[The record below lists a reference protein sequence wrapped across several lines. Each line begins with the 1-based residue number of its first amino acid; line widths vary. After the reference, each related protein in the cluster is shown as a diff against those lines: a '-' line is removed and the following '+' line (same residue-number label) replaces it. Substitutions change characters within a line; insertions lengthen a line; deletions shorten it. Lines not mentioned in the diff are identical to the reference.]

1 MNKIITF
8 LGVPTDKKLNKTE
21 LGFCLKYFYG
31 FESEKLIN
39 LKVGDV
45 VTASNQTMPIQVV
58 QVTSTCGFDFDK
70 LTNVA
75 INGVS
80 IDLGNATRP
89 IENKVATTYAD
100 IPAAKTKK
108 MTNNKMFSGLIDRY
122 KSQFFPEKEEHVKIA
137 MDGAICVFVNNEY
150 IGVKSDGS
158 LTSYPEEFLID
169 VPVFSISKPQAQ
181 IKVGDIVK
189 IGTRYGRVN
198 AKNEDGS
205 LKILYFS
212 GVTGN
217 THEIKDMLLGQ
228 SLVRVLVNMFSFNES
243 NGINPMMLLAMS
255 DKENL
260 DMKSLFLMQAISNGQ
275 GLGSNSANG
284 FNPIMLLALS
294 DKDGKNNDIF
304 TTMALMQMM
313 NSGNSLFSTPAT
325 TPVTT
330 STTTNPT
337 V

>member
-8 LGVPTDKKLNKTE
+8 FGVPTDKKLNKTE
-21 LGFCLKYFYG
+21 LKSRTKELFG
-31 FESEKLIN
+31 FESGKLTN

-45 VTASNQTMPIQVV
+45 ITADNRTTPIQVAEI
-58 QVTSTCGFDFDK
+58 TSLTSGYTI

-89 IENKVATTYAD
+89 AVNKVATTYAGVS
-100 IPAAKTKK
+100 ATKTKK
-108 MTNNKMFSGLIDRY
+108 MKDNKMVSGLIERY
-122 KSQFFPEKEEHVKIA
+122 KSQFFPEKEERVKIA
-137 MDGAICVFVNNEY
+137 MDGAICVPVNNEY
-150 IGVKSDGS
+150 VGVKSDGS

-181 IKVGDIVK
+181 VKVGDVVK

-198 AKNEDGS
+198 AKNGDGS

-243 NGINPMMLLAMS
+243 NGMNPMMLLAMS
-255 DKENL
+255 DKEDL
-260 DMKSLFLMQAISNGQ
+260 DIKSLFLMQAMSNGQ
-275 GLGSNSANG
+275 GFGNNSVNG

-294 DKDGKNNDIF
+294 DKDGNSNDMF

-313 NSGNSLFSTPAT
+313 NGGNSLFGTPVTTPAT
-325 TPVTT
+325 TP
-330 STTTNPT
+330 TTTNPT

>member
-8 LGVPTDKKLNKTE
+8 FGVPTDRKLNKTE
-21 LGFCLKYFYG
+21 LKSRTKELYG
-31 FESEKLIN
+31 FGSERPIN

-45 VTASNQTMPIQVV
+45 VTADNRTTPIQVV
-58 QVTSTCGFDFDK
+58 EISFLTSGYTI

-89 IENKVATTYAD
+89 VVNKVATTYAD
-100 IPAAKTKK
+100 VPATKTKK
-108 MTNNKMFSGLIDRY
+108 MTSNKMVSGLIDRY
-122 KSQFFPEKEEHVKIA
+122 KSQFFPEKEEYVKIA
-137 MDGAICVFVNNEY
+137 MDGAICVPVNNEY
-150 IGVKSDGS
+150 VGVKSDGS

-181 IKVGDIVK
+181 VKVGDIVK

-198 AKNEDGS
+198 TKNEDGS

-243 NGINPMMLLAMS
+243 NGMNPMMLLAMS
-255 DKENL
+255 DKEDF
-260 DMKSLFLMQAISNGQ
+260 DMKSLFLMQAMSNGQ
-275 GLGSNSANG
+275 GFGSNSVNG
-284 FNPIMLLALS
+284 FNPMMLLAFS
-294 DKDGKNNDIF
+294 DKDSKSNDIF

-313 NSGNSLFSTPAT
+313 NGGNSFFGTSVT
-325 TPVTT
+325 TP
-330 STTTNPT
+330 TTTNPT

>member
-1 MNKIITF
+1 MNKLTTF
-8 LGVPTDKKLNKTE
+8 FGIPTDRKLNKTE
-21 LGFCLKYFYG
+21 LKSRTKELYG
-31 FESEKLIN
+31 FESGKLTN

-45 VTASNQTMPIQVV
+45 VTADNRATPIQVAEISLL
-58 QVTSTCGFDFDK
+58 TSGYTI

-89 IENKVATTYAD
+89 VVNKVATTYAD
-100 IPAAKTKK
+100 VPATKTKK
-108 MTNNKMFSGLIDRY
+108 MTSNKMVSGLMDRY
-122 KSQFFPEKEEHVKIA
+122 KSQFFPEKEEYVKIA
-137 MDGAICVFVNNEY
+137 MDGAICVPVNNEY

-181 IKVGDIVK
+181 VKVGDIVK

-198 AKNEDGS
+198 TKNEDGS

-243 NGINPMMLLAMS
+243 NGMNPMMLLAMS
-255 DKENL
+255 DKEDL
-260 DMKSLFLMQAISNGQ
+260 DMKSLFLMQAMSNGQ
-275 GLGSNSANG
+275 GFGSNSING
-284 FNPIMLLALS
+284 FNPMMLLALS
-294 DKDGKNNDIF
+294 DKDGKSNDIF

-313 NSGNSLFSTPAT
+313 NGGNSLFGTS
-325 TPVTT
+325 VT
-330 STTTNPT
+330 SPTTTNPT

>member
-8 LGVPTDKKLNKTE
+8 FGVPTDRKLNKTE
-21 LGFCLKYFYG
+21 LMSRTKELYG
-31 FESEKLIN
+31 FELGKLTN

-45 VTASNQTMPIQVV
+45 ITADNQTTPIQVV
-58 QVTSTCGFDFDK
+58 KISSLTSGYTI

-89 IENKVATTYAD
+89 AVNKVATTYAD
-100 IPAAKTKK
+100 VSATKTKK
-108 MTNNKMFSGLIDRY
+108 MKDNKMVSGLIERY

-137 MDGAICVFVNNEY
+137 MDGAICVPVNNEY

-181 IKVGDIVK
+181 VKVGDVVK

-243 NGINPMMLLAMS
+243 NGMNPMMLLAMS
-255 DKENL
+255 DREDL
-260 DMKSLFLMQAISNGQ
+260 DIKSLFLIQAMSNGQ
-275 GLGSNSANG
+275 GFGSNSVNG
-284 FNPIMLLALS
+284 FNPMMLLALS
-294 DKDGKNNDIF
+294 DKDSKSNDMF

-313 NSGNSLFSTPAT
+313 NGGNSLFG

>member
-8 LGVPTDKKLNKTE
+8 FGVPTDRKLNKTE
-21 LGFCLKYFYG
+21 LKSRTKELYG
-31 FESEKLIN
+31 FGSERLIN

-45 VTASNQTMPIQVV
+45 VTADNQATPIQVV
-58 QVTSTCGFDFDK
+58 EISLLTSGYTI

-80 IDLGNATRP
+80 IEPGNATRP
-89 IENKVATTYAD
+89 IVNKVATTYAGVS
-100 IPAAKTKK
+100 ASKTKK
-108 MTNNKMFSGLIDRY
+108 MTSNKMVSGLIDRY
-122 KSQFFPEKEEHVKIA
+122 KSQFFPEKEECVKVS
-137 MDGAICVFVNNEY
+137 MDGAICVPVNNEY

-181 IKVGDIVK
+181 VKVGDIVK
-189 IGTRYGRVN
+189 IGARYGRVN
-198 AKNEDGS
+198 TKNEDGS

-243 NGINPMMLLAMS
+243 NGMNPMMLLAMS
-255 DKENL
+255 DKEDL
-260 DMKSLFLMQAISNGQ
+260 DMKSLFLMQAMSNGQ
-275 GLGSNSANG
+275 GFGSNSING
-284 FNPIMLLALS
+284 FNPMMLLALS
-294 DKDGKNNDIF
+294 DKDGKSNDIF

-313 NSGNSLFSTPAT
+313 NGGNSLFGTS
-325 TPVTT
+325 VTAP
-330 STTTNPT
+330 TTTNPT

>member
-8 LGVPTDKKLNKTE
+8 FGVPTDKKLNKTE
-21 LGFCLKYFYG
+21 LKSRTKELFG
-31 FESEKLIN
+31 FESGKLTN

-45 VTASNQTMPIQVV
+45 ITADNRTTPIQVV
-58 QVTSTCGFDFDK
+58 EITSLTSGYTI

-89 IENKVATTYAD
+89 AVNKVATTYAGVS
-100 IPAAKTKK
+100 ATKTKK
-108 MTNNKMFSGLIDRY
+108 MKDNKMVSGLIERY
-122 KSQFFPEKEEHVKIA
+122 KSQFFPEKEERVKIA
-137 MDGAICVFVNNEY
+137 MDGAICVPVNNEY
-150 IGVKSDGS
+150 VGVKSDGS

-181 IKVGDIVK
+181 VKVGDIVK
-189 IGTRYGRVN
+189 IGARYGRVN
-198 AKNEDGS
+198 AKNGDGS

-243 NGINPMMLLAMS
+243 NGMNPMMLLAMS
-255 DKENL
+255 DKEDL
-260 DMKSLFLMQAISNGQ
+260 DIKSLFLMQAMSNGQ
-275 GLGSNSANG
+275 SFGSNSVNG
-284 FNPIMLLALS
+284 FNPMMLLALS
-294 DKDGKNNDIF
+294 DNDGKSNDMF

-313 NSGNSLFSTPAT
+313 NGGNSLFGTPAT

-330 STTTNPT
+330 PTTTNPA

>member
-8 LGVPTDKKLNKTE
+8 FGVPTDKKLNKTE
-21 LGFCLKYFYG
+21 LKSRTKELFG
-31 FESEKLIN
+31 FESGKLTN

-45 VTASNQTMPIQVV
+45 ITADNRTTPIQVAEI
-58 QVTSTCGFDFDK
+58 TSLTSGYTV

-75 INGVS
+75 VNGVS

-89 IENKVATTYAD
+89 AVNKVATTYAGVS
-100 IPAAKTKK
+100 ATKTKK
-108 MTNNKMFSGLIDRY
+108 MKDNKMVSGLIERY
-122 KSQFFPEKEEHVKIA
+122 KSQFFPEKEERVKIA
-137 MDGAICVFVNNEY
+137 MDGAICVPVNNEY
-150 IGVKSDGS
+150 VGVKSDGS

-181 IKVGDIVK
+181 VKVGDIVK

-198 AKNEDGS
+198 TKNEDGS

-243 NGINPMMLLAMS
+243 NGMNPMMLLAMS
-255 DKENL
+255 DKEDI
-260 DMKSLFLMQAISNGQ
+260 DMKSLFLMQAMSNGQ
-275 GLGSNSANG
+275 GFGSNSING
-284 FNPIMLLALS
+284 FNPMMLLALS
-294 DKDGKNNDIF
+294 DKDGKSNDIF

-313 NSGNSLFSTPAT
+313 NGGNSLFGTS
-325 TPVTT
+325 VTAP
-330 STTTNPT
+330 TTTNPT

>member
-1 MNKIITF
+1 MNKIIIF
-8 LGVPTDKKLNKTE
+8 FGVPTDKKLNKTE
-21 LGFCLKYFYG
+21 LKSRTKELYG
-31 FESEKLIN
+31 FESGKLTN

-45 VTASNQTMPIQVV
+45 ITADNRTTPIQVAEI
-58 QVTSTCGFDFDK
+58 TSLTSGYTI

-75 INGVS
+75 VNGVS

-89 IENKVATTYAD
+89 AVNKVATTYAGVS
-100 IPAAKTKK
+100 ATKTKK
-108 MTNNKMFSGLIDRY
+108 MKDNKMVSGLIERY
-122 KSQFFPEKEEHVKIA
+122 KSQFFPEKEERVKIA
-137 MDGAICVFVNNEY
+137 MDGAICVPVNNEY
-150 IGVKSDGS
+150 VGVKSDGS

-181 IKVGDIVK
+181 VKVDDVVK

-198 AKNEDGS
+198 AKNGDGS

-217 THEIKDMLLGQ
+217 THEIKDMILGQ
-228 SLVRVLVNMFSFNES
+228 SHIRVLVNMFSFNES
-243 NGINPMMLLAMS
+243 NGMNPMMLLAMS
-255 DKENL
+255 DKEDL
-260 DMKSLFLMQAISNGQ
+260 DIKSLFLMQAMSNGQ
-275 GLGSNSANG
+275 SFGSNSANG
-284 FNPIMLLALS
+284 FNPMMLLALS
-294 DKDGKNNDIF
+294 DNDSKSNDMF

-313 NSGNSLFSTPAT
+313 NGGNSLFGTPVT

-330 STTTNPT
+330 PTTTNPA

>member
-8 LGVPTDKKLNKTE
+8 FGVPTDKKLNKTE
-21 LGFCLKYFYG
+21 LKSRTKELYG
-31 FESEKLIN
+31 FESGKLTN

-45 VTASNQTMPIQVV
+45 ITADNRTTPIQVAEI
-58 QVTSTCGFDFDK
+58 TSLTSGYTI

-89 IENKVATTYAD
+89 AVNKVATTYAGVS
-100 IPAAKTKK
+100 ATKTKK
-108 MTNNKMFSGLIDRY
+108 MKDNKMVSGLIERY
-122 KSQFFPEKEEHVKIA
+122 KSQFFPEKEERVKIA
-137 MDGAICVFVNNEY
+137 MDGAICVPVNNEY
-150 IGVKSDGS
+150 VGVKSDGS

-169 VPVFSISKPQAQ
+169 VPVFSISRPQAQ
-181 IKVGDIVK
+181 VKIGDIVK
-189 IGTRYGRVN
+189 IGARYGRVN

-243 NGINPMMLLAMS
+243 NGMNPMMLLAMS
-255 DKENL
+255 DKEDL
-260 DMKSLFLMQAISNGQ
+260 DIKSLFLMQAMSNGQ
-275 GLGSNSANG
+275 GFGSNSVNG
-284 FNPIMLLALS
+284 FNPMMLLALS
-294 DKDGKNNDIF
+294 DNDGKSNDMF

-313 NSGNSLFSTPAT
+313 NGGNSLFG

-330 STTTNPT
+330 PTTTNPA

>member
-8 LGVPTDKKLNKTE
+8 FGVPTDKKLNKTE
-21 LGFCLKYFYG
+21 LKSRTKELYG
-31 FESEKLIN
+31 FESGKLTN

-45 VTASNQTMPIQVV
+45 ITADNRTTPIQVAEISSL
-58 QVTSTCGFDFDK
+58 TSGYTI

-75 INGVS
+75 VNGVS

-89 IENKVATTYAD
+89 VVNKVATTYAGVS
-100 IPAAKTKK
+100 ATKTKK
-108 MTNNKMFSGLIDRY
+108 MKDNKMVSGLIERY
-122 KSQFFPEKEEHVKIA
+122 KSQFFPEKEERVKIA
-137 MDGAICVFVNNEY
+137 MDGAICVPVNNEY
-150 IGVKSDGS
+150 VGVKSDGS

-181 IKVGDIVK
+181 VKVGDIVK
-189 IGTRYGRVN
+189 IGARYGRVN
-198 AKNEDGS
+198 AKNGDGS

-243 NGINPMMLLAMS
+243 NGMNPMMLLAMS
-255 DKENL
+255 DKEDL
-260 DMKSLFLMQAISNGQ
+260 DIKSLFLMQAMSNGQ
-275 GLGSNSANG
+275 SFGSNSVNG
-284 FNPIMLLALS
+284 FNPMMLLALS
-294 DKDGKNNDIF
+294 DNDGKSNDMF

-313 NSGNSLFSTPAT
+313 NGGNSLFG

-330 STTTNPT
+330 PTTTNPT

>member
-8 LGVPTDKKLNKTE
+8 FGVPTDKKLNKTE
-21 LGFCLKYFYG
+21 LKSRIKELYG
-31 FESEKLIN
+31 FESGKLTN

-45 VTASNQTMPIQVV
+45 ITADNRTTPIQVAEISSL
-58 QVTSTCGFDFDK
+58 TSGYTI

-89 IENKVATTYAD
+89 AVNKVATTYAGA
-100 IPAAKTKK
+100 PATKTKK
-108 MTNNKMFSGLIDRY
+108 MKDNKMVSGLIERY
-122 KSQFFPEKEEHVKIA
+122 KSQFFPEKEERVKIA
-137 MDGAICVFVNNEY
+137 MDGAICVPVNNEY
-150 IGVKSDGS
+150 VGVKSDGS

-181 IKVGDIVK
+181 VKVGDIVK
-189 IGTRYGRVN
+189 IGARYGRVN
-198 AKNEDGS
+198 AKNGDGS

-243 NGINPMMLLAMS
+243 NGMNPMMLLAMS
-255 DKENL
+255 DKEDL
-260 DMKSLFLMQAISNGQ
+260 DIKSLFLMQAMSNGQ
-275 GLGSNSANG
+275 GFGSNSVNG
-284 FNPIMLLALS
+284 FNPMMLLALS
-294 DKDGKNNDIF
+294 DNDGKSNDMF

-313 NSGNSLFSTPAT
+313 NGGNSLFG

-330 STTTNPT
+330 PTTTNPA

>member
-8 LGVPTDKKLNKTE
+8 FGVPTDKKLNKTE
-21 LGFCLKYFYG
+21 LKSRTKELYG
-31 FESEKLIN
+31 FESGKLTN

-45 VTASNQTMPIQVV
+45 ITADNRTTPIQVAEI
-58 QVTSTCGFDFDK
+58 TSLTSGYTI

-75 INGVS
+75 VNGVS

-89 IENKVATTYAD
+89 VVNKVATTYAGVS
-100 IPAAKTKK
+100 ATKTKK
-108 MTNNKMFSGLIDRY
+108 MKDNKMVSGLIERY
-122 KSQFFPEKEEHVKIA
+122 KSQFFPEKEERVKIA
-137 MDGAICVFVNNEY
+137 MDGAICVPVNNEY
-150 IGVKSDGS
+150 VGVKSDGS

-181 IKVGDIVK
+181 VKVGDIVK
-189 IGTRYGRVN
+189 IGARYGRVN
-198 AKNEDGS
+198 AKNGDGS

-243 NGINPMMLLAMS
+243 NGMNPMMLLAMS
-255 DKENL
+255 DKEDL
-260 DMKSLFLMQAISNGQ
+260 DIKSLFLMQAMSNGQ
-275 GLGSNSANG
+275 SFGSNSANG
-284 FNPIMLLALS
+284 FNPMMLLALS
-294 DKDGKNNDIF
+294 DNDGKSNDMF

-313 NSGNSLFSTPAT
+313 NGGNSLFGTPAT

-330 STTTNPT
+330 PTTTNPA

>member
-1 MNKIITF
+1 MNKLTTF
-8 LGVPTDKKLNKTE
+8 FGVPTDRKLNKTE
-21 LGFCLKYFYG
+21 LKSRTKELYG
-31 FESEKLIN
+31 FESGKLTN

-45 VTASNQTMPIQVV
+45 VTADNRATPIQVAEISFL
-58 QVTSTCGFDFDK
+58 TSGYTI

-89 IENKVATTYAD
+89 VVNKVATTYAD
-100 IPAAKTKK
+100 VPATKTKK
-108 MTNNKMFSGLIDRY
+108 MTSNKMVSGLIDRY
-122 KSQFFPEKEEHVKIA
+122 KSQFFPEKEEYVKIA
-137 MDGAICVFVNNEY
+137 MDGAICVPVNNEY
-150 IGVKSDGS
+150 VGVKSDGS

-181 IKVGDIVK
+181 VKVGDIVK

-198 AKNEDGS
+198 TKNEDGS

-243 NGINPMMLLAMS
+243 NGMNPMMLLAMS
-255 DKENL
+255 DKEDL
-260 DMKSLFLMQAISNGQ
+260 DMKSFFLMQAMSNGQ
-275 GLGSNSANG
+275 GFGSNSVNG
-284 FNPIMLLALS
+284 FNPMMLLALS
-294 DKDGKNNDIF
+294 DKDSKSNDIF

-313 NSGNSLFSTPAT
+313 NGGNSLFGTS
-325 TPVTT
+325 VTAP
-330 STTTNPT
+330 TTTNPT

>member
-8 LGVPTDKKLNKTE
+8 FGVPTDKKLNKTE
-21 LGFCLKYFYG
+21 LKSRTKELFG
-31 FESEKLIN
+31 FESGKLTN

-45 VTASNQTMPIQVV
+45 ITADNRTTPIQVAEI
-58 QVTSTCGFDFDK
+58 TSLTSGYTI

-89 IENKVATTYAD
+89 AVNKVATTYAGVS
-100 IPAAKTKK
+100 ATKTKK
-108 MTNNKMFSGLIDRY
+108 MKDNKMVSGLIERY
-122 KSQFFPEKEEHVKIA
+122 KSQFFPEKEERVKIA
-137 MDGAICVFVNNEY
+137 MDGAICVPVNNEY
-150 IGVKSDGS
+150 VGVKSDGS

-181 IKVGDIVK
+181 VKVGDIVK
-189 IGTRYGRVN
+189 IGARYGRVN
-198 AKNEDGS
+198 AKNGDGS

-243 NGINPMMLLAMS
+243 NGMNPMMLLAMS
-255 DKENL
+255 DKEDL
-260 DMKSLFLMQAISNGQ
+260 DIKSLFLMQAMSNGQ
-275 GLGSNSANG
+275 GFGSNSVNG
-284 FNPIMLLALS
+284 FNPMMLLALS
-294 DKDGKNNDIF
+294 DNDGKSNDMF

-313 NSGNSLFSTPAT
+313 NGGNSLFG

-330 STTTNPT
+330 PTTTNPA

>member
-1 MNKIITF
+1 MIKIITF
-8 LGVPTDKKLNKTE
+8 FGVPTDKKLTKTE
-21 LGFCLKYFYG
+21 LKSRTKELYG
-31 FESEKLIN
+31 FESGKLTN

-45 VTASNQTMPIQVV
+45 ITADNRTTPIQVAEI
-58 QVTSTCGFDFDK
+58 TSLTSGYTI

-75 INGVS
+75 VNGVS

-89 IENKVATTYAD
+89 AVNKVATTYAGVS
-100 IPAAKTKK
+100 ATKTKK
-108 MTNNKMFSGLIDRY
+108 MKDNKMVSGLIERY
-122 KSQFFPEKEEHVKIA
+122 KSQFFPEKEERVKIA
-137 MDGAICVFVNNEY
+137 MDGAICVPVNNEY
-150 IGVKSDGS
+150 VGVKSDGS

-181 IKVGDIVK
+181 VKVGDIVK
-189 IGTRYGRVN
+189 IGARYGRVN
-198 AKNEDGS
+198 AKNGDGS

-243 NGINPMMLLAMS
+243 NGMNPMMLLAMS
-255 DKENL
+255 DKEDL
-260 DMKSLFLMQAISNGQ
+260 DIKSLFLMQAMSNGQ
-275 GLGSNSANG
+275 GFGSNSANG
-284 FNPIMLLALS
+284 FNPMMLLALS
-294 DKDGKNNDIF
+294 DNDGKSNDMF

-313 NSGNSLFSTPAT
+313 NGGNSLFGTPVT

-330 STTTNPT
+330 PTTTNPA

>member
-1 MNKIITF
+1 MNKLTTF
-8 LGVPTDKKLNKTE
+8 FGVPTDRKLNKTE
-21 LGFCLKYFYG
+21 LKSRTKELYG
-31 FESEKLIN
+31 FKSEKLTN

-45 VTASNQTMPIQVV
+45 VTADNRATPIQVAEISLL
-58 QVTSTCGFDFDK
+58 TSGYTI

-89 IENKVATTYAD
+89 VVNKVATTYAD
-100 IPAAKTKK
+100 VPATKTKK
-108 MTNNKMFSGLIDRY
+108 MTSNKMVSGLIDRY
-122 KSQFFPEKEEHVKIA
+122 KSQFFPEKEEYVKIA
-137 MDGAICVFVNNEY
+137 MDGAICVPVNNEY

-181 IKVGDIVK
+181 VKVGDIVK

-198 AKNEDGS
+198 TKNEDGS

-243 NGINPMMLLAMS
+243 NGMNPMMLLAMS
-255 DKENL
+255 DKEDL
-260 DMKSLFLMQAISNGQ
+260 DMKSLFLMQAMSNGQ
-275 GLGSNSANG
+275 GFGSNSING
-284 FNPIMLLALS
+284 FNPMMLLALS
-294 DKDGKNNDIF
+294 DKDGKSNDIF

-313 NSGNSLFSTPAT
+313 NGGNSLFGTS
-325 TPVTT
+325 VT
-330 STTTNPT
+330 SPTTTNPT